1 MSPRL
6 TLRLLAQ
13 IRSKARSEG
22 YTLVPAVLLVL
33 ALVVGGLGVAAFSN
47 WSSLSALI
55 SGDKP
60 RDTAEFGADKI
71 IAYWSDNP
79 QNRQLL
85 VAGSTP
91 PSNWS
96 TTNTAL
102 QSPCVSSQSTRPGT
116 TGFPTSLAVDLK
128 DGQFRNLDDMSQV
141 NQGTRRF
148 RLVAVRYSTGPLS
161 GTTSEL
167 SNRRSTYRTYT
178 LSSSPSWS
186 LTSQG
191 GTLAAGT
198 TMNQLVNLDDPDG
211 SGSLLAGNN
220 TGFISITV
228 EGRVYKADGTFTT
241 FTTTKEYE
249 ILPKCCGGALGGNNS
264 SSLGSDT
271 RYCGVEFGMVVG
283 INGGRFFSQASNDR
297 YTMRNSANQVVNLA
311 SIVGVTASATDTWQR
326 AAIGARTVVP
336 QLGCRTVPGPCT
348 LSSDTNN
355 NTNND
360 KIPGD
365 SLLVGNYTNPINAAA
380 NTCWPAA
387 PVGGSYSYGDAASV
401 AGRAASCIPF
411 APIFFPTGLPS
422 IASRYTYTW
431 TTGENP
437 DTVSKQLVNS
447 DNIPGSYG
455 GYPSF
460 IINGN
465 STSGDDTV
473 RIWLRANASN
483 QLASATG
490 NPVGLTP
497 YIEYCNTKYLPNN
510 SCASVFQAG
519 GSNIH
524 TWAVISRTG
533 LGTLGNAVPTANP
546 SGIAIGDD
554 FATSTLVT
562 SAATGTTF
570 SGYAAGSTP
579 RWPSLWQE
587 SDQDQASTANL
598 TTGDLSVSG
607 GIVTFRDVDTDQGS
621 TLTNYPAIA
630 RAANLYAL
638 SNPVLEFS
646 FTRTRGSN
654 AANTSA
660 LRLDYSFTGPI
671 TTDAAVAAAND
682 TGWLPLAAVSAD
694 GGIRTQSGPASP
706 ATGGTNIL
714 ANAAISNNAINRST
728 GTSGTCST
736 NTSTPYSAT
745 NPLYTCRIQ
754 FPPEAYGASNRFS
767 HWVKFRLRANSN
779 LGTNAS
785 DITNINLNKVEI
797 KSWNTSTS
805 AIETP
810 TILNWCEYSSGFP
823 KTANFE
829 GGFHCLGPAIDMR
842 AISAGNTSSNRL
854 WMDTTDGSITF
865 YYNRTEDTRGYRNFA
880 PARGSTT
887 GTAGP
892 LILLSNG
899 AGLANVICSRLNAST
914 TAPTENCTTLVAE
927 NVFNPVGEYDRFNI
941 FGRDTAPANVCQE
954 FSVTNR
960 PCMQIIAIGA
970 DSSTTSTAGRA
981 RIAGA
986 WIYMPWGLVGF
997 RVNGCGNPPPGGDGI
1012 PSLTDAAYYVDDSWN
1027 YGGRLWA
1034 RSVYACGQNHFR
1046 VPPSSSASLSALI
1059 GSSNSSDIQYVGWT
1073 GQDWVARSTSGAVI
1087 GSLN

>member
-13 IRSKARSEG
+13 LRSKARSEG

-102 QSPCVSSQSTRPGT
+102 QSPCVSSKSTRPGT

-264 SSLGSDT
+264 SSLGSDR

-380 NTCWPAA
+380 NTCWPTA

-422 IASRYTYTW
+422 IASRYTYPW

-460 IINGN
+460 IINGG

-473 RIWLRANASN
+473 GIWLRANASN

-533 LGTLGNAVPTANP
+533 LSANAVPTNNP
-546 SGIAIGDD
+546 NGIAIGDE

-562 SAATGTTF
+562 SVLPTTPTTPTAPGTSF
-570 SGYAAGSTP
+570 SGYATGSTP
-579 RWPSLWQE
+579 RWPSIWQE
-587 SDQDQASTANL
+587 SDLDQGGAANL
-598 TTGDLSVSG
+598 TTGDLSVSS
-607 GIVTFRDVDTDQGS
+607 GIVTFREVGTDQGT
-621 TLTNYPAIA
+621 TLTNQPAVA
-630 RAANLYAL
+630 RAVNLYAL
-638 SNPVLEFS
+638 RNPVLEFT
-646 FTRTRGSN
+646 FTRNLGSS
-654 AANTSA
+654 APANSPL
-660 LRLDYSFTGPI
+660 LRLDYSFTSPI
-671 TTDAAVAAAND
+671 TTNANVNTD
-682 TGWLPLAAVSAD
+682 TGWVQLATVAAN
-694 GGIRTQSGPASP
+694 G
-706 ATGGTNIL
+706 ATNV
-714 ANAAISNNAINRST
+714 SNNAANRNI
-728 GTSGTCST
+728 GGGNCSL
-736 NTSTPYSAT
+736 NGS
-745 NPLYTCRIQ
+745 LYTCRIQ

-767 HWVKFRLRANSN
+767 HWVKFRLRANTD
-779 LGTNAS
+779 LGTAS
-785 DITNINLNKVEI
+785 EANKVTNINLNKVEI

-810 TILNWCEYSSGFP
+810 TILNWCEYSSSLP

-997 RVNGCGNPPPGGDGI
+997 RVNGCGTPPPGGDGI